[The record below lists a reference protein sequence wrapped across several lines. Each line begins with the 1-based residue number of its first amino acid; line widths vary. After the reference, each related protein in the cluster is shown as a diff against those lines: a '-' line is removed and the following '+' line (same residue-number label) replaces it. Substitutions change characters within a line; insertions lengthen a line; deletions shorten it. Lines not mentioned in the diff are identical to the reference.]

1 MDMSDNS
8 DRSKQLVNHNDVKKL
23 LVAIEQSADTVM
35 ITNEK
40 AEIEFINPYFT
51 QLTGYSIDE
60 VIGMNPRFQQSGF
73 HSPEFYKE
81 LWDTIS
87 KGEKWVGEFYNK
99 KKNGEYYWESATI
112 TPVTDDNGQIT
123 NFIAIKEDITQR
135 KLQQE
140 ALEQSEKKL
149 KEMNATKDKFFS
161 IIAHDLTNP
170 INALLGFSKL
180 AVEAVNNYDFERSLR
195 YNTMIDQLSNQI
207 SGLFQDLMLWSR
219 AQTGTI
225 QFKPIL
231 TNVRHQVSESV
242 NLLIPVADK
251 KGIDI
256 DVQVDEELV
265 FSFDR
270 HMVGTVIRNLV
281 QNAIKFSYP
290 GSRILI
296 RAEETERELL
306 VTVTDSGIGI
316 PDGAVNTLFTVGN
329 THSSKGTANETGT
342 GLGLPICREFVNI
355 HKGKIWA
362 ESEVGKGSR
371 FFFSLPENN

>member
-8 DRSKQLVNHNDVKKL
+8 DRSKQLVNQNDVKKL
-23 LVAIEQSADTVM
+23 LVAIEQSANTVI

-40 AEIEFINPYFT
+40 AEIEYANPYFT
-51 QLTGYSIDE
+51 QLTGYETDE
-60 VIGMNPRFQQSGF
+60 VIGKNPKIQKSGF
-73 HSPEFYKE
+73 HAHEFYKE

-149 KEMNATKDKFFS
+149 KEINATKDKFFS

-180 AVEAVNNYDFERSLR
+180 AVEAVNNSDFERSLR

-207 SGLFQDLMLWSR
+207 SGLFQDLLLWSR

-231 TNVRHQVSESV
+231 TNVRHLVSESV

-265 FSFDR
+265 FSFDP

-290 GSRILI
+290 GSTIQI
-296 RAEETERELL
+296 RAEETEHELL

-316 PDGAVNTLFTVGN
+316 PDEAVNTLFTVGN
-329 THSSKGTANETGT
+329 THSSKGTANEAGT

-355 HKGKIWA
+355 HKGRIWA
-362 ESEVGKGSR
+362 ESEVGKGSS